1 MQISRVDMRQAG
13 MDMNGCWSWATLLA
27 LLAVVGVGGCGGV
40 QEDSELDRQ
49 AAPLTVK
56 VEPDCRSVEVSSRL
70 EWPPNHKFRL
80 ITLSSDEELFLT
92 IDSVTQDEPVN
103 GSEMGN
109 TSPDARR
116 VDDRTDAVFLRA
128 ERSGQGDGR
137 VYRIRF
143 TARDEHAKKCTGT
156 VLVGVPHDNGKGST
170 PLESAGTYDSF
181 SDE

>member
-1 MQISRVDMRQAG
+1 MRQEA
-13 MDMNGCWSWATLLA
+13 MDMTGRWSLATLIT
-27 LLAVVGVGGCGGV
+27 LLAVVGVGACGGV
-40 QEDSELDRQ
+40 QEDSLEVDQQ
-49 AAPLTVK
+49 AAPLTVE

-80 ITLSSDEELFLT
+80 ITLSSDEDLFLT

-103 GSEMGN
+103 DSGTGD

-116 VDDRTDAVFLRA
+116 VEDRPDALFLRA

-143 TARDEHAKKCTGT
+143 TARDEDDKKCTGT

-181 SDE
+181 GDE